1 MIDFLH
7 LYDFTTYLQMSL
19 QLKNLK
25 IEVTRKS
32 VVFSFLWDTV
42 YNDDVTE
49 PGLSW
54 YVVITDAV
62 VVVCFIVVDNI
73 DALNGL
79 IAIMHVRLCCQRLSA
94 RNLDIPNSARRRLWC
109 TRRHGNR
116 LRICRMA

>member
-94 RNLDIPNSARRRLWC
+94 RNLDIPNSARRRL
-109 TRRHGNR
+109 
-116 LRICRMA
+116 